1 MEATAHGV
9 TSTQYHATYR
19 DRHGKRD
26 AGVSA
31 PFRIAVTVDPEIP
44 VPPTLYGGIERI
56 VDMLIHGLVDRGH
69 EVTLFAHP
77 DSGVP
82 CRLRPYPG
90 LRSQDRVDLA
100 LNMWYVSSTVLRGE
114 FDLVHS
120 FGRLAYLLPLLPLPL
135 PKIMSYQRTI
145 SPRSVAWGDRL
156 SRGSLHV
163 TACSQHIL
171 QASGCRRN
179 RHVIY
184 NAAPADRFTF
194 HPDAAPG
201 APLVFLGRIEPI
213 KGAHLA
219 IEVAHRSDRPLIIA
233 GNVPESAQEYFVR
246 EIEPHLDGTDVTYL
260 GPVGDAQK
268 NDLLGGAAA
277 FLMPVLWDEPFG
289 IVMAEALACGT
300 PVIGLNRGAVPEVVQ
315 DGVNG
320 FVCCS
325 VEEMA
330 ARVGAIQSIN
340 RGACREIMEHRFSDR
355 VMVDAY
361 EALYRSIARKSEE
374 LAA

>member
-1 MEATAHGV
+1 M
-9 TSTQYHATYR
+9 
-19 DRHGKRD
+19 
-26 AGVSA
+26 SA
-31 PFRIAVTVDPEIP
+31 RLRVALTVDPEIP

-56 VDMLIHGLVDRGH
+56 VDMLVRGLVDRGH

-77 DSGVP
+77 DSKVP

-90 LRSQDRVDLA
+90 LRSQGRADLA
-100 LNMWYVSSTVLRGE
+100 LNTWHVSSTVLRGE

-135 PKIMSYQRTI
+135 PKIMSYQRAI
-145 SPRSVAWGDRL
+145 SPRSVAWGDGL

-163 TACSQHIL
+163 TACSRHLL

-179 RHVIY
+179 FHVIY

-194 HPDAAPG
+194 HSHVAPG

-213 KGAHLA
+213 KGAHWA
-219 IEVAHRSDRPLIIA
+219 IEVAHCSDRLLIIA
-233 GNVPESAQEYFVR
+233 GNVPESAQEYFAR
-246 EIEPHLDGTDVTYL
+246 EIEPHVDGTTVQYV
-260 GPVGDAQK
+260 GPVDDAQK

-300 PVIGLNRGAVPEVVQ
+300 PVIGLNRGAIPEVIQ

-320 FVCCS
+320 FVCDS
-325 VEEMA
+325 AEEMA
-330 ARVGAIQSIN
+330 ARVGAIQSID
-340 RGACREIMEHRFSDR
+340 RGICREIMEQRFSDR

-361 EALYRSIARKSEE
+361 EALYRSIARKSGE